1 MRTAGREEE
10 KKGWTVATSEVS
22 MCCGAKEALGSVAFS
37 LDYSGQGHMWV
48 WAAHGVTGIFSLVG
62 EAGAE
67 SPPRSFFSVSSSL
80 CKENRR
86 KTLMNGEKAQGDGW
100 LLHLKPG
107 EERRVREQQQ
117 GGGSL
122 QGR

>member
-1 MRTAGREEE
+1 M
-10 KKGWTVATSEVS
+10 
-22 MCCGAKEALGSVAFS
+22 AFS

-86 KTLMNGEKAQGDGW
+86 KTLMNGEKAQGGGW

-107 EERRVREQQQ
+107 EERRVRDSSKEGDLLREDEGWSNFDRQRVE
-117 GGGSL
+117 L
-122 QGR
+122 A